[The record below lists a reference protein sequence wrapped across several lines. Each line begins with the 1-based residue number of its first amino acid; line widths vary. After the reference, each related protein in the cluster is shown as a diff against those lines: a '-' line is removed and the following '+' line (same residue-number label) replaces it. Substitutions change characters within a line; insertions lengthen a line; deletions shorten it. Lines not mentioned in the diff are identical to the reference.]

1 MARQGEMYHTDPAAP
16 AKKVVHDKERSA
28 PQCVDEEGGG
38 SPRPEEVPGHSAV
51 RWSRSLSARVLTLTV
66 LFILVSVAFVFM
78 PSIAEFR
85 ITWLKNRLAMA
96 EVASLAL
103 EAAPDMKVSD
113 RLRKE
118 LLKSAGV
125 RVVAIRR
132 GGARRLILHDGLPL
146 MAEARYDLRGLSWP
160 GAIRDAFVTL
170 LHRGNRVITVVDRP
184 PNIEAEFIELAMD
197 ERPLFEAMVG
207 HSLTIL
213 NYSLA
218 LSLMVAALLYLAIH
232 WLLIRPIRRMTGSM
246 ARFARDPENPA
257 AVLNPSDR
265 SDELGEAERHLAYMQ
280 RQTAA
285 LLRQKSRLAALGLA
299 VSKISHELRNML
311 AQAQMISDR
320 LAMVDDPTVQ
330 RFAPKLIASLDR
342 AINFCVNTLKYG
354 KAQESPP
361 RRQTVLLR
369 PLVAELFENLPEA
382 DARVVKLIN
391 AVPEGLA
398 ADADPEQLSRILAN
412 LARNA
417 CQAIAGQKGRME
429 PGRVE
434 IAAWREG
441 AVVTI
446 RISDDGPGLP
456 PKAREHL
463 FEAFTGSARRGGTG
477 LGLSIARELA
487 RAHGGDI
494 VLAPHDGPGTV
505 FHVIIPDRVIDLSS
519 ARETRTA
526 TGDR

>member
-1 MARQGEMYHTDPAAP
+1 MPRQDDDHSAGSVHSAHALSSNDEGGRPQGEDNMCAAIDSE
-16 AKKVVHDKERSA
+16 A
-28 PQCVDEEGGG
+28 CG
-38 SPRPEEVPGHSAV
+38 PEISRV

-66 LFILVSVAFVFM
+66 FFILVSVAFVFM

-96 EVASLAL
+96 EVASLAV

-146 MAEARYDLRGLSWP
+146 MAEARYDLRHVSWL

-170 LHRGNRVITVVDRP
+170 MHHGSRVITVVDRP
-184 PNIEAEFIELAMD
+184 PNVDAEFIELAMD
-197 ERPLFEAMVG
+197 ERPLFRAMVG

-213 NYSLA
+213 WYSLV
-218 LSLMVAALLYLAIH
+218 LSFMVAMLLYLAIH

-257 AVLNPSDR
+257 AVLSPSRR

-280 RQTAA
+280 RQTAS

-342 AINFCVNTLKYG
+342 AINFCVNTLRYG

-369 PLVAELFENLPEA
+369 PLVADLFENLPEA
-382 DARVVKLIN
+382 DEKSVRLIN

-417 CQAIAGQKGRME
+417 CQAIAGQKGRLE

-434 IAAWREG
+434 ITAWREG
-441 AVVTI
+441 AVITI
-446 RISDDGPGLP
+446 RVRDDGPGLP

-505 FHVIIPDRVIDLSS
+505 FHVVIPDRVIDISS
-519 ARETRTA
+519 ARENRA
-526 TGDR
+526 AGHDH